1 MPKILVVDDNAVG
14 RLLVSGVLSATKT
27 PGLEILQ
34 AGNAV
39 EAAIILDRF
48 AIDLLFTDLH
58 MNDVSG
64 LQLIQKLR
72 KSGFTL
78 PIVVVT
84 MEESPELLKKV
95 LDAGA
100 SMVLSKRA
108 PPAQLQKALELIGP
122 KKS

>member
-1 MPKILVVDDNAVG
+1 MPKILVVDDNSLG
-14 RLLVSGVLSATKT
+14 RMLVTGVLQATKM

-34 AGNAV
+34 ASNAV
-39 EAAIILDRF
+39 EAAMLLDRNV
-48 AIDLLFTDLH
+48 IDLLFTDLH

-72 KSGFTL
+72 KAGFTQ

-100 SMVLSKRA
+100 TMVLSKRA
-108 PPAQLQKALELIGP
+108 PPAELQKALELVG
-122 KKS
+122 KKD